1 MGTILVFR
9 TTGRGTWRE
18 IFGGIAAFAKTTDWV
33 LQPVDARVA
42 RPDFRQLL
50 EFWKPRG
57 AIVDASG
64 GTGYFREADMGMGG
78 LPTVFINAGDD
89 PKTLR
94 TLSVGNDEADIAK
107 AAMGE
112 LLRLNPASLV
122 FVEWFRRSG
131 WVDGRRKAAEH
142 IAALH
147 GMRLHIVTPQPGDAA
162 DTPRL
167 VERIATAIDGL
178 RRPCGVF
185 AVSDDIGALVLAAVA
200 RLGLDLPGDVSVVSV
215 DDDPEVCENC
225 TPTLTSVRPDYR
237 GLGFAAAS
245 RLMASF
251 GTASATHGPIREN
264 VPIVG
269 VIRRASTV
277 ATMRRDRKVAEALE
291 MIRLHACEGLKA
303 SQVAALF
310 GTSARTAEARFKA
323 ATGHTIE
330 AEILERRFAA
340 ACGYLRE
347 GRASV
352 SAIADFCGWNGDIPF
367 RKAFKAR
374 FGTTPTRWTR
384 RAGECRLP

>member
-1 MGTILVFR
+1 METILVFR

-18 IFGGIAAFAKTTDWV
+18 IFGGIAAFAKTTEWV
-33 LQPVDARVA
+33 LQPVDARTA

-50 EFWKPRG
+50 GFWKPDG

-64 GTGYFREADMGMGG
+64 GAGFFQKSDMGGV
-78 LPTVFINAGDD
+78 PTVFINPEDD
-89 PKTLR
+89 PEKR
-94 TLSVGNDEADIAK
+94 RELSVGNDEADIAK

-122 FVEWFRRSG
+122 FVEWLRRSG
-131 WVDGRRKAAEH
+131 WAESRRKAAEH
-142 IAALH
+142 IAELH
-147 GMRLHIVTPQPGDAA
+147 GMRLGIVTPQPEDATDA
-162 DTPRL
+162 PRL
-167 VERIATAIDGL
+167 VERIAAAICGL
-178 RRPCGVF
+178 PKPCGVF
-185 AVSDDIGALVLAAVA
+185 AVSDDIGALVLAAAA
-200 RLGLDLPGDVSVVSV
+200 RLGLNIPDDVAVVSV

-245 RLMASF
+245 RLMASL
-251 GTASATHGPIREN
+251 GIAKASHASVREN
-264 VPIVG
+264 VAIVG

-277 ATMRRDRKVAEALE
+277 ATMRRDPKVAEALE

-323 ATGHTIE
+323 AAGRTME

-347 GRASV
+347 RRASV

-374 FGTTPTRWTR
+374 FGTSPTKWARM
-384 RAGECRLP
+384 L

>member
-1 MGTILVFR
+1 METILVFR

-33 LQPVDARVA
+33 LQPVDARVSN
-42 RPDFRQLL
+42 PDFPQLL
-50 EFWKPRG
+50 NFWKPRG

-64 GTGYFREADMGMGG
+64 GAGFFKGSDLEG
-78 LPTVFINAGDD
+78 LPSVFINPEDT
-89 PKTLR
+89 PKVR
-94 TLSVGNDEADIAK
+94 RALSVGSDEAEIAK

-122 FVEWFRRSG
+122 FVEWFRRRG
-131 WVDGRRKAAEH
+131 WAEGRRQAAEK
-142 IAALH
+142 IAAMH
-147 GMRLHIVTPQPGDAA
+147 GMPLKIVSPRPDDAT

-167 VERIATAIDGL
+167 VERIATKLAAL
-178 RRPCGVF
+178 PRPCGVF
-185 AVSDDIGALVLAAVA
+185 AVSDDIGSLVLAAAA
-200 RLGLDLPGDVSVVSV
+200 RLGLEVPEDVAVVSV

-245 RLMASF
+245 RLMTVLGDQPA
-251 GTASATHGPIREN
+251 AHIPIREN
-264 VPIVG
+264 VNIAG

-277 ATMRRDRKVAEALE
+277 ATMKRDRKVADALE

-303 SQVAALF
+303 ARVAAAF

-323 ATGHTIE
+323 ATGRTIQE
-330 AEILERRFAA
+330 EILERRFAA

-347 GRASV
+347 GRASI
-352 SAIADFCGWNGDIPF
+352 SAIADFCGWNGDVPF

-374 FGTTPTRWTR
+374 FGTTPMRWG
-384 RAGECRLP
+384 RAKQGRESS